1 MELSN
6 RLHMVA
12 SMVEKGSI
20 PADVGCDHGYV
31 AVYLIREGVCPRVFA
46 MDVNEG
52 PLERA
57 REHVEE
63 FGLAAYIAVRLSDG
77 ISGLPCRGG
86 RPEADTLLAAGMGG
100 RLMVKI
106 MEEGREKLA
115 QMRWAIL
122 QPQSEAWLVREAL
135 KKNGY
140 FITEENMIWEEGKF
154 YTVIKAVNL
163 QNPPEGFCQKT
174 LEAQEK
180 RFLEECKSQG
190 LLSSDEW
197 ERAADIFG
205 SRLILEKNPVLLEY
219 LKESLR
225 KNRQISA
232 GIDSASAGEA
242 GAPEKEKTAGRLAQ
256 LAKEGQ
262 LLEQLIGIMK

>member
-1 MELSN
+1 
-6 RLHMVA
+6 
-12 SMVEKGSI
+12 
-20 PADVGCDHGYV
+20 
-31 AVYLIREGVCPRVFA
+31 
-46 MDVNEG
+46 
-52 PLERA
+52 
-57 REHVEE
+57 
-63 FGLAAYIAVRLSDG
+63 
-77 ISGLPCRGG
+77 
-86 RPEADTLLAAGMGG
+86 
-100 RLMVKI
+100 

-163 QNPPEGFCQKT
+163 QNPPEGFCRET

-232 GIDSASAGEA
+232 GIGSASAGEA

>member
-1 MELSN
+1 
-6 RLHMVA
+6 
-12 SMVEKGSI
+12 
-20 PADVGCDHGYV
+20 
-31 AVYLIREGVCPRVFA
+31 
-46 MDVNEG
+46 
-52 PLERA
+52 
-57 REHVEE
+57 
-63 FGLAAYIAVRLSDG
+63 
-77 ISGLPCRGG
+77 
-86 RPEADTLLAAGMGG
+86 
-100 RLMVKI
+100 MVKI

-135 KKNGY
+135 KKNRY

-163 QNPPEGFCQKT
+163 QNPPEGFCRET